1 MSDNIGVSLSPE
13 NIQLNPGDSAEIAI
27 TVQNSSNVVDVVSL
41 EVVGLDPSWCQL
53 SLMQSSLFPGDKAE
67 CTLTISPPKD
77 SASLATNY
85 PFAIKANSQKDPTQ
99 YTEQAAALDLLP
111 FYAFD
116 MSVRPQKDTN
126 PKGYYL
132 IELSNTGNS
141 DLNIEMSGS
150 DQESLCRFL
159 FDPQRPR
166 VAPGESAEVELV
178 VEPGKRPFRGRP
190 RSYRLTL
197 TATSD
202 PGTAEPK
209 TIPAELDA
217 TARLPNFIGSAF
229 SFLFRRRRE
238 PRAYLRSTGSPR
250 QASQQATDAPKPAKR
265 FPKWL
270 LWVGAAVLVLV
281 IAAVI
286 VTFLV
291 LRDSGAA
298 SVGNFLLDPG
308 EDVTFTIPL
317 PEAAPTL
324 IQATV
329 EWQGTAETLE
339 VIFLRP
345 DGSLS
350 KPVEIS
356 PQAPNVSFRLDEAA
370 VRQGLKGWRLNLKNN
385 TESGQADGTLSLTF
399 AEMR

>member
-27 TVQNSSNVVDVVSL
+27 TVQNSSNVVDVFSL
-41 EVVGLDPSWCQL
+41 EVVGLDPSWYQL
-53 SLMQSSLFPGDKAE
+53 SLVQSSLFPGDKTE
-67 CTLTISPPKD
+67 CTLTISPPKV
-77 SASLATNY
+77 SASLAKDY

-99 YTEQAAALDLLP
+99 FTEHPAILDLSP
-111 FYAFD
+111 FYAFGV
-116 MSVRPQKDTN
+116 SVRPQKDTN

-132 IELSNTGNS
+132 IELSNSGNS

-166 VAPGESAEVELV
+166 VGPGETTEVELV
-178 VEPGKRPFRGRP
+178 VEPAKRPLKGRP
-190 RSYRLTL
+190 RPYRLTL

-202 PGTAEPK
+202 PGTAEPQ

-217 TARLPNFIGSAF
+217 TARLPNFIGNAIGF
-229 SFLFRRRRE
+229 IFRRRRN
-238 PRAYLRSTGSPR
+238 PRAYLRVPSSPGR
-250 QASQQATDAPKPAKR
+250 AVDQATDAPKPKR

-286 VTFLV
+286 VTFLL
-291 LRDSGAA
+291 LRGSGA
-298 SVGNFLLDPG
+298 VPQGTFLLDPG
-308 EDVTFTIPL
+308 EDITFAIPL
-317 PEAAPTL
+317 PQATPTL

-339 VIFLRP
+339 VVFLRP
-345 DGSLS
+345 DGTLS
-350 KPVEIS
+350 KPVKIS
-356 PQAPNVSFRLDEAA
+356 PQAPSVSFRLDEAA
-370 VRQGLKGWRLNLKNN
+370 VQQGLKGWRLSLRNN
-385 TESGQADGTLSLTF
+385 TDSGQADGTLSLTF
-399 AEMR
+399 TELR